1 MASFKLNK
9 GANTFELDVLGP
21 VKNQAGQTIGKWET
35 DENNKIVVKKD
46 AGGTVLF
53 DDVSWKFNT
62 NNQLCLSA
70 GEREVCNFHKVGNR
84 PFYATRDAVLI
95 VRPDQNNI
103 FSFSLFGE
111 WDLSDK
117 HDLSITING
126 VTSVIDGFIQDQ
138 RGRFMYHF
146 LDKGANT
153 IEKSI
158 LGFAGEWKQ
167 DENDALKLIFKYKR
181 QNATDDEF
189 VLPKAVTI
197 NRTLNQFMYEYDRRG
212 QRFQLQFMGLLK
224 VSDDFVISYTL
235 DQQRSQ
241 NGDVLSKQTTLTIKA
256 EIDKKDFSGN
266 IEFKVARTDGSTST
280 ISLRGGFTALHE
292 RGVKLSVGFA
302 FEQTTSQGKVQ
313 TSFAFNG
320 QLEFADGGK
329 VQWTFEKNTTK
340 SSITIGASDI
350 VFGSARTDMSLNI
363 AHENGHLVGVRMLF
377 GIVI

>member
-21 VKNQAGQTIGKWET
+21 VKNQAGQTIGKWGT

-46 AGGTVLF
+46 AGGAVLF

-62 NNQLCLSA
+62 NNQLCLNV
-70 GEREVCNFHKVGNR
+70 GEREVFNFHKAGNR

-103 FSFSLFGE
+103 FNFSLFGE

-153 IEKSI
+153 IEESI

-167 DENDALKLIFKYKR
+167 DENDALKLVFKYKR

-197 NRTLNQFMYEYDRRG
+197 NRTLNQFMYEYDRKG
-212 QRFQLQFMGLLK
+212 QRFRLQFMGLLK

-235 DQQRSQ
+235 DQQKSQ

-256 EIDKKDFSGN
+256 EIDKKDFAGN

-320 QLEFADGGK
+320 QLEFADGSK